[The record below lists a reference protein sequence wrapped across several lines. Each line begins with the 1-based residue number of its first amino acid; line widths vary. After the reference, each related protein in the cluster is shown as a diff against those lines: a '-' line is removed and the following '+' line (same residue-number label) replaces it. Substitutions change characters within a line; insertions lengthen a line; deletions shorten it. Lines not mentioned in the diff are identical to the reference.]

1 MGMSLGCCAP
11 IISMAFIYSIGWT
24 GIPSNDPLQSEDFLF
39 SSLPFQEEKK
49 KKNNNSVLSV
59 GWPLTGAEVTIAKE
73 DGKS

>member
-49 KKNNNSVLSV
+49 KKQQFCPFCGMATHRRRSNYS
-59 GWPLTGAEVTIAKE
+59 
-73 DGKS
+73 